1 MLPDEVGICLGS
13 CLKLS
18 ASAGRRA
25 WPAKHRANVE
35 TKLPPNVHKVAII
48 FNLAVSIPTS
58 LRAHVS
64 AWE

>member
-1 MLPDEVGICLGS
+1 MFAGAVAQGDGAVLPDEVGICLGS

-35 TKLPPNVHKVAII
+35 TKLPP
-48 FNLAVSIPTS
+48 
-58 LRAHVS
+58 
-64 AWE
+64 